1 MKTGFLLAEDE
12 AIKARFSN
20 LFVTDDRNAQRPV
33 KVFFRYP
40 EGETERDYPFITV
53 ELIDVLHATE
63 RQLSDQGIYIDT
75 TGSGLF
81 TDHPAFVEYWPS
93 ESASVSGSA
102 TMSGEPSFLKADE
115 FIPVDLLYQVS
126 IYTRSALHDRQLTS
140 GIIRKVAPFRWN
152 SIDIQ
157 ADGTVRRFDM
167 LDWTNAD
174 LLDMESGYR
183 KRIFRKVLTLKMSA
197 EITGQDLDALQGTEP
212 VQQISSTITSQM
224 HVFNV

>member
-12 AIKARFSN
+12 AIKARFSG
-20 LFVTDDRNAQRPV
+20 LYVTDDRNERRPV

-40 EGETERDYPFITV
+40 EGETERDYPFITI

-63 RQLSDQGIYIDT
+63 RQLSDQTAYIDT

-81 TDHPAFVEYWPS
+81 TDRPAFVDYWPS
-93 ESASVSGSA
+93 ESASISGSA
-102 TMSGEPSFLKADE
+102 TFLIADD

-152 SIDIQ
+152 SINIP

-212 VQQISSTITSQM
+212 VQEISSTITSQM
-224 HVFNV
+224 HVFNE

>member
-1 MKTGFLLAEDE
+1 MRTGFLLAEDE
-12 AIKARFSN
+12 AIKARFSG
-20 LFVTDDRNAQRPV
+20 LYVTDDRNERRPV

-40 EGETERDYPFITV
+40 EGETERDYPFITI
-53 ELIDVLHATE
+53 ELIDVLHATD
-63 RQLSDQGIYIDT
+63 RQLSDQGAYIDT
-75 TGSGLF
+75 TNSGLY
-81 TDHPAFVEYWPS
+81 TDRPAFIDYWPS
-93 ESASVSGSA
+93 ESASVTSA
-102 TMSGEPSFLKADE
+102 SSSILSVND

-140 GIIRKVAPFRWN
+140 GIIRKVSPFRWN
-152 SIDIQ
+152 SIIIP
-157 ADGTVRRFDM
+157 ADDTVRRFDM

-212 VQQISSTITSQM
+212 VTEINSTITSQL
-224 HVFNV
+224 HVFNE

>member
-1 MKTGFLLAEDE
+1 MRTGFLLAEDE

-20 LFVTDDRNAQRPV
+20 LFVTDDRNERRPV
-33 KVFFRYP
+33 QVFFRYP

-81 TDHPAFVEYWPS
+81 TDRPAFVEYWPS

-102 TMSGEPSFLKADE
+102 TMSGSPSFLIADD

-140 GIIRKVAPFRWN
+140 GIIRRVAPFRWN
-152 SIDIQ
+152 SINIP
-157 ADGTVRRFDM
+157 ADGTVRRFDL

-183 KRIFRKVLTLKMSA
+183 KRIFRKVLTLKMSS
-197 EITGQDLDALQGTEP
+197 EITGQDLDSLQGTEP
-212 VQQISSTITSQM
+212 VQEISSTITSQL

>member
-12 AIKARFSN
+12 AIKARFSG
-20 LFVTDDRNAQRPV
+20 LYVTDDRNERRPV

-63 RQLSDQGIYIDT
+63 RQLSDQVTYIDT
-75 TGSGLF
+75 TNSGLF
-81 TDHPAFVEYWPS
+81 DNRPAFVDYWPS
-93 ESASVSGSA
+93 ESASISSSA
-102 TMSGEPSFLKADE
+102 TFLIADD

-152 SIDIQ
+152 SINIP
-157 ADGTVRRFDM
+157 ADQTVRRFDL

-212 VQQISSTITSQM
+212 VQEISSTITSQM
-224 HVFNV
+224 HVFNE

>member
-1 MKTGFLLAEDE
+1 MRTGFLLAEDE
-12 AIKARFSN
+12 AIKARFNN
-20 LFVTDDRNAQRPV
+20 LFVTDDRNERRPV
-33 KVFFRYP
+33 QVFFRYP

-63 RQLSDQGIYIDT
+63 RQLSDQGMYIDT

-81 TDHPAFVEYWPS
+81 TDRPAFVEYWPS

-102 TMSGEPSFLKADE
+102 TMSGKPTFLIADD

-126 IYTRSALHDRQLTS
+126 IYARSALHDRQLTS
-140 GIIRKVAPFRWN
+140 GIIRRVAPFRWN
-152 SIDIQ
+152 SINIP
-157 ADGTVRRFDM
+157 ADGTVRRFDL

-183 KRIFRKVLTLKMSA
+183 KRIFRKVLTLKMSS
-197 EITGQDLDALQGTEP
+197 EITGQDLDSLQGTEL
-212 VQQISSTITSQM
+212 VQEISSTITSQL